1 MSSSLTLLR
10 TLGPELAS
18 VDDATANTFLGLA
31 AQRLD
36 VETWGELYQQGAVYL
51 ALHLLTL
58 RARTAAAAAGSAG
71 SGPVVRAKAG
81 DVEVGFGAAVGVLSR
96 DALYSTT
103 PYGIE
108 FLALARSVGS
118 VGAFVAGV

>member
-10 TLGPELAS
+10 TLGPELVG
-18 VDDATANTFLGLA
+18 VDDATCNTLLGFA

-36 VETWGELYQQGAVYL
+36 ASIWGELYQQGCVYM

-58 RARTAAAAAGSAG
+58 RARTASVAAGGAG
-71 SGPVVRAKAG
+71 TGPVVRVKAG
-81 DVEVGFGAAVGVLSR
+81 DLEVGYGAAVGVLSP
-96 DALYSTT
+96 DAVLATT

-108 FLALARSVGS
+108 FLALRRSLAS
-118 VGAFVAGV
+118 TGAFVAGG

>member
-1 MSSSLTLLR
+1 VSSSLTLLR

-18 VDDATANTFLGLA
+18 VDDATANTMLGLA

-36 VETWGELYQQGAVYL
+36 ACVWGELYQQGCVYL

-58 RARTAAAAAGSAG
+58 RARNAAAAAGSAG
-71 SGPVVRAKAG
+71 SGPIVRAKAG
-81 DVEVGFGAAVGVLSR
+81 DIEVGYGAALGVLAR
-96 DALYSTT
+96 DAVYSTT
-103 PYGIE
+103 PHGIE
-108 FLALARSVGS
+108 FLALARSVGG